1 MSRILRR
8 CKEKDMK
15 EINVLFLDDE
25 EKVLS
30 AVKRIFINE
39 PYGVAVAGNFME
51 AMSIIA
57 REKIK
62 VVLSDQRMPD
72 IPGVEFLRRVRV
84 QYPHIVR
91 ILFTAYADLT
101 AAEQAINVSEVF
113 RFINKP
119 WHPDELKATVVSAMY
134 HHDLVMEN
142 RKLFESLKIKN
153 EELNLANCKLKVLYD
168 IQKEFSSTLS
178 HELRTPLA
186 SIKAAI
192 DIVVSGTAGEATPE
206 QKNFLGRAKDNVDRL
221 NRLINDILD
230 LAHLESGKVSLNVKI
245 GDLNKTIQSVA
256 DNQESVAK
264 AKGLAL
270 NVSLDPNV
278 PAIFFDSD
286 KIIQV
291 LNNLIANAIKF
302 TETGAITV
310 KSVVRTDANNIEVR
324 VEDTGC
330 GIKQEDLTKL
340 FEKFQQLGEAHRKY
354 SGTGLGLAIC
364 KEIVRQHGGRVGV
377 ESQPG
382 RGSCFYFNLPI
393 EERRNPS

>member
-1 MSRILRR
+1 M
-8 CKEKDMK
+8 KD
-15 EINVLFLDDE
+15 IHVLFLDDE
-25 EKVLS
+25 EKVLN

-39 PYGVAVAGNFME
+39 SYGVAVAASYTE

-84 QYPHIVR
+84 QYPQIVR

-113 RFINKP
+113 RFLNKP

-134 HHDLVMEN
+134 HHDLMMEN
-142 RKLFESLKIKN
+142 RRLFESLKIKN

-192 DIVVSGTAGEATPE
+192 DIVVSGTAGEPSPE

-230 LAHLESGKVSLNVKI
+230 LAHLESGKVSLNPQN
-245 GDLNKTIQSVA
+245 GDLNKTIQSVI
-256 DNQESVAK
+256 DNQESVARS
-264 AKGLAL
+264 KGLTLSAM
-270 NVSLDPNV
+270 LDNQMPV
-278 PAIFFDSD
+278 LCFDSD

-291 LNNLIANAIKF
+291 LNNFISNAIKF
-302 TETGAITV
+302 TETGGITV
-310 KSVVRTDANNIEVR
+310 TTQVHVDSNHVQVR
-324 VEDTGC
+324 VKDTGY
-330 GIKQEDLTKL
+330 GIKAEDIPKL
-340 FEKFQQLGEAHRKY
+340 FEKFQQLGESHRKY

-364 KEIVRQHGGRVGV
+364 KEIVRQHGGKVGV
-377 ESQPG
+377 ESMPG
-382 RGSCFYFNLPI
+382 QGSCFYFSLPI
-393 EERRNPS
+393 TERRRV

>member
-1 MSRILRR
+1 
-8 CKEKDMK
+8 MK

-30 AVKRIFINE
+30 SVTRIFINE
-39 PYGVAVAGNFME
+39 SYGVAVASNYAE
-51 AMSIIA
+51 AMAIIA

-119 WHPDELKATVVSAMY
+119 WHPDELKATVVGAMY

-142 RKLFESLKIKN
+142 RRLFESLKIKN

-192 DIVVSGTAGEATPE
+192 DIVISGTAGEPTAE

-230 LAHLESGKVSLNVKI
+230 LAHLESGKGALNLQPA
-245 GDLNKTIQSVA
+245 DLNKFIQSVA

-264 AKGLAL
+264 SKGLSL
-270 NVSLDPNV
+270 NVSLDPHIPV
-278 PAIFFDSD
+278 LSFDQD

-291 LNNLIANAIKF
+291 MNNLISNALKF
-302 TETGAITV
+302 TDSGGITV
-310 KSVVRTDANNIEVR
+310 TSLIRSETNTVEVR
-324 VEDTGC
+324 VSDTGC

-340 FEKFQQLGEAHRKY
+340 FEKFQQLGESHRKY
-354 SGTGLGLAIC
+354 NGTGLGLAIC
-364 KEIVRQHGGRVGV
+364 REIVRQHGGKVGV
-377 ESQPG
+377 ESQAG
-382 RGSCFYFNLPI
+382 QGSCFYFSLP
-393 EERRNPS
+393 S

>member
-1 MSRILRR
+1 M
-8 CKEKDMK
+8 KD
-15 EINVLFLDDE
+15 IHVLFLDDE
-25 EKVLS
+25 EKVLN

-39 PYGVAVAGNFME
+39 PYGVAVAASYTE

-84 QYPHIVR
+84 QYPQIVR

-113 RFINKP
+113 RFLNKP

-134 HHDLVMEN
+134 HHDLMMEN
-142 RKLFESLKIKN
+142 RRLFESLKIKN

-192 DIVVSGTAGEATPE
+192 DIVVSGTAGEPSPE

-230 LAHLESGKVSLNVKI
+230 LAHLESGKVSLNPQN
-245 GDLNKTIQSVA
+245 GDLNKTIQSVI
-256 DNQESVAK
+256 DNQESVARS
-264 AKGLAL
+264 KGLTLSAM
-270 NVSLDPNV
+270 LDNQMPV
-278 PAIFFDSD
+278 LCFDSD

-291 LNNLIANAIKF
+291 LNNFISNAIKF
-302 TETGAITV
+302 TETGGITV
-310 KSVVRTDANNIEVR
+310 TTQVHVDSNHVQVR
-324 VEDTGC
+324 VKDTGY
-330 GIKQEDLTKL
+330 GIKAEDIPKL
-340 FEKFQQLGEAHRKY
+340 FEKFQQLGESHRKY

-364 KEIVRQHGGRVGV
+364 KEIVRQHGGKVGV
-377 ESQPG
+377 ESMPG
-382 RGSCFYFNLPI
+382 QGSCFYFSLPI
-393 EERRNPS
+393 TERRRV

>member
-1 MSRILRR
+1 M
-8 CKEKDMK
+8 KD
-15 EINVLFLDDE
+15 INVLFLDDE
-25 EKVLS
+25 EKVLN

-39 PYGVAVAGNFME
+39 PYGVAVAANYAE

-84 QYPHIVR
+84 QYPQIVR

-134 HHDLVMEN
+134 HHDLMMEN
-142 RKLFESLKIKN
+142 RRLFESLKIKN

-192 DIVVSGTAGEATPE
+192 DIVVSGTAGEPTPE

-230 LAHLESGKVSLNVKI
+230 LAHLESGKVSLNPQT
-245 GDLNKTIQSVA
+245 GDLNKTIQSVI
-256 DNQESVAK
+256 DNQESVART
-264 AKGLAL
+264 KGLTLSAM
-270 NVSLDPNV
+270 LDNQMPV
-278 PAIFFDSD
+278 LCFDSD

-291 LNNLIANAIKF
+291 LNNFISNAIKF
-302 TETGAITV
+302 TETGGITV
-310 KSVVRTDANNIEVR
+310 TTQVHVDSNHVQVR
-324 VEDTGC
+324 VQDTGC
-330 GIKQEDLTKL
+330 GIKAEDIPKL
-340 FEKFQQLGEAHRKY
+340 FEKFQQLGESHRKY

-364 KEIVRQHGGRVGV
+364 KEIVRQHGGKVGV
-377 ESQPG
+377 ESTPG
-382 RGSCFYFNLPI
+382 QGSCFYFSLPI
-393 EERRNPS
+393 TERRRV

>member
-1 MSRILRR
+1 MWLIQRS
-8 CKEKDMK
+8 CKEMVMK

-30 AVKRIFINE
+30 SVTRIFINE
-39 PYGVAVAGNFME
+39 SYGVAVASNYAE
-51 AMSIIA
+51 AMAIIA

-119 WHPDELKATVVSAMY
+119 WHPDELKATVVGAMY

-142 RKLFESLKIKN
+142 RRLFESLKIKN

-192 DIVVSGTAGEATPE
+192 DIVISGTRCCPAS
-206 QKNFLGRAKDNVDRL
+206 
-221 NRLINDILD
+221 
-230 LAHLESGKVSLNVKI
+230 SGK
-245 GDLNKTIQSVA
+245 G
-256 DNQESVAK
+256 
-264 AKGLAL
+264 
-270 NVSLDPNV
+270 
-278 PAIFFDSD
+278 
-286 KIIQV
+286 
-291 LNNLIANAIKF
+291 
-302 TETGAITV
+302 
-310 KSVVRTDANNIEVR
+310 
-324 VEDTGC
+324 
-330 GIKQEDLTKL
+330 
-340 FEKFQQLGEAHRKY
+340 
-354 SGTGLGLAIC
+354 
-364 KEIVRQHGGRVGV
+364 
-377 ESQPG
+377 
-382 RGSCFYFNLPI
+382 
-393 EERRNPS
+393 

>member
-1 MSRILRR
+1 
-8 CKEKDMK
+8 
-15 EINVLFLDDE
+15 
-25 EKVLS
+25 
-30 AVKRIFINE
+30 
-39 PYGVAVAGNFME
+39 
-51 AMSIIA
+51 
-57 REKIK
+57 
-62 VVLSDQRMPD
+62 MPD

-119 WHPDELKATVVSAMY
+119 WHPDELKATVVGAMY

-142 RKLFESLKIKN
+142 RRLFESLKIKN

-192 DIVVSGTAGEATPE
+192 DIVISGTAGEPTAE

-230 LAHLESGKVSLNVKI
+230 LAHLESGKGALNLQPA
-245 GDLNKTIQSVA
+245 DLNKFIQSVA

-264 AKGLAL
+264 SKGLSL
-270 NVSLDPNV
+270 NVSLDPYIPV
-278 PAIFFDSD
+278 LSFDQD

-291 LNNLIANAIKF
+291 MNNLISNALKF
-302 TETGAITV
+302 TDSGGITV
-310 KSVVRTDANNIEVR
+310 TSLIRSETNTVEVR
-324 VEDTGC
+324 VSDTGC

-340 FEKFQQLGEAHRKY
+340 FEKFQQLGESHRKY
-354 SGTGLGLAIC
+354 NGTGLGLAIC
-364 KEIVRQHGGRVGV
+364 REIVRQHGGKVGV
-377 ESQPG
+377 ESQAG
-382 RGSCFYFNLPI
+382 QGSCFYFSLPI
-393 EERRNPS
+393 EERRRS

>member
-1 MSRILRR
+1 MTGEI
-8 CKEKDMK
+8 MK

-25 EKVLS
+25 EKVLN

-39 PYGVAVAGNFME
+39 PYGVAVAANYAE

-84 QYPHIVR
+84 QYPQIVR

-119 WHPDELKATVVSAMY
+119 WHPDELKATVVNAMY
-134 HHDLVMEN
+134 HHDLMMEN
-142 RKLFESLKIKN
+142 RRLFESLKIKN

-192 DIVVSGTAGEATPE
+192 DIVVSGTAGEPTPE

-230 LAHLESGKVSLNVKI
+230 LAHLESGKVSVSLQTA
-245 GDLNKTIQSVA
+245 DLNNTIQSVI

-264 AKGLAL
+264 AKGLSLTAL
-270 NVSLDPNV
+270 LDNQMPV
-278 PAIFFDSD
+278 LCYDSD

-291 LNNLIANAIKF
+291 LNNFISNAIKF
-302 TETGAITV
+302 TESGGITV
-310 KSVVRTDANNIEVR
+310 ISQVNPESNFVQVRIK
-324 VEDTGC
+324 DTGC
-330 GIKQEDLTKL
+330 GIKQEDIPKL
-340 FEKFQQLGEAHRKY
+340 FEKFQQLGESHRKY

-364 KEIVRQHGGRVGV
+364 KEIVRQHGGKVGV

-382 RGSCFYFNLPI
+382 QGSCFYFSLPI
-393 EERRNPS
+393 AERRKV

>member
-1 MSRILRR
+1 
-8 CKEKDMK
+8 MK

-25 EKVLS
+25 EKVLN

-39 PYGVAVAGNFME
+39 PYGVAVAANYAE

-84 QYPHIVR
+84 QYPQIVR

-119 WHPDELKATVVSAMY
+119 WHPDELKATVVNAMY
-134 HHDLVMEN
+134 HHDLMMEN
-142 RKLFESLKIKN
+142 RRLFESLKVKN

-192 DIVVSGTAGEATPE
+192 DIVVSGTAGEPTPE

-230 LAHLESGKVSLNVKI
+230 LAHLESGKVSVSLQTA
-245 GDLNKTIQSVA
+245 DLNKTIQSVI

-264 AKGLAL
+264 AKGLSLTAL
-270 NVSLDPNV
+270 LDNQMPV
-278 PAIFFDSD
+278 LCYDSD

-291 LNNLIANAIKF
+291 LNNFISNAIKF
-302 TETGAITV
+302 TDSGGITV
-310 KSVVRTDANNIEVR
+310 ISQVNPESNFVQVRIK
-324 VEDTGC
+324 DTGC
-330 GIKQEDLTKL
+330 GIKREDIPKL
-340 FEKFQQLGEAHRKY
+340 FEKFQQLGESHRKY

-364 KEIVRQHGGRVGV
+364 KEIVRQHGGKVGV
-377 ESQPG
+377 ESEPG
-382 RGSCFYFNLPI
+382 QGSCFYFSLPI
-393 EERRNPS
+393 AERRTV

>member
-1 MSRILRR
+1 M
-8 CKEKDMK
+8 DMK

-25 EKVLS
+25 EKVLNS
-30 AVKRIFINE
+30 VKRIFIHE
-39 PYGVAVAGNFME
+39 PYGVAVAGNYVE
-51 AMSIIA
+51 AMAIIA

-119 WHPDELKATVVSAMY
+119 WHPDELKATVVGAMY
-134 HHDLVMEN
+134 HHDLIMEN
-142 RKLFESLKIKN
+142 RRLFESLKIKN
-153 EELNLANCKLKVLYD
+153 EELHSANAKLKVLYD

-192 DIVVSGTAGEATPE
+192 DIVISGTAGEPTAE
-206 QKNFLGRAKDNVDRL
+206 QKTFLGRAKDNVDRL

-230 LAHLESGKVSLNVKI
+230 LAHMESGKAALKFKPC
-245 GDLNKTIQSVA
+245 DLNKTIRSVA

-264 AKGLAL
+264 NKGLAL
-270 NVSLDPNV
+270 SVSLDPNV
-278 PAIFFDSD
+278 PVLSFDQD
-286 KIIQV
+286 KIIQI

-302 TETGAITV
+302 TDSGGVTV
-310 KSVVRTDANNIEVR
+310 SSIVRADTNNVEVR

-330 GIKQEDLTKL
+330 GITHEDLAKL
-340 FEKFQQLGEAHRKY
+340 FEKFQQLGESHKKC

-364 KEIVRQHGGRVGV
+364 KEILRQHGGKIHVK
-377 ESQPG
+377 SQPG
-382 RGSCFYFNLPI
+382 QGSCFYFSLPV
-393 EERRNPS
+393 ERKGAHHESQ

>member
-1 MSRILRR
+1 
-8 CKEKDMK
+8 MK

-25 EKVLS
+25 EKVLNS
-30 AVKRIFINE
+30 VNRIFLNE
-39 PYGVAVAGNFME
+39 SYGVAVAGNYME
-51 AMSIIA
+51 AMAIIA

-84 QYPHIVR
+84 QYPNIVR

-134 HHDLVMEN
+134 HYDLVTEN

-153 EELNLANCKLKVLYD
+153 EELNLANAKLKVLYD
-168 IQKEFSSTLS
+168 IQKQFSSTLS

-192 DIVVSGTAGEATPE
+192 DIVISGTAGDTTQE

-221 NRLINDILD
+221 NRLINNILD
-230 LAHLESGKVSLNVKI
+230 LAHMESGKGVLNFKP
-245 GDLNKTIQSVA
+245 GDLNKVIQSVA
-256 DNQESVAK
+256 DNQESVANTRR
-264 AKGLAL
+264 LSL
-270 NVSLDPNV
+270 NVSLDPNIPV
-278 PAIFFDSD
+278 LSFDSD

-302 TETGAITV
+302 TDSGGITV
-310 KSVVRTDANNIEVR
+310 TSLVRADANSVEVR
-324 VEDTGC
+324 VQDTGC
-330 GIKQEDLTKL
+330 GIKQEDLVKL
-340 FEKFQQLGEAHRKY
+340 FEKFQQLGEAHKKA

-364 KEIVRQHGGRVGV
+364 KEILRQHGGKISV
-377 ESQPG
+377 ESHSGQ
-382 RGSCFYFNLPI
+382 GSCFYFSLPI
-393 EERRNPS
+393 EERRRS